1 MMFNMGNLDET
12 GRSDLYSHIGTFYQG
27 NIHNPDRECGNGRH
41 SLLQR
46 YLDPGENDTRDTDQ
60 EQVSQDVEGANDAS
74 KRLLRTHVSLTDNL
88 AMKFNGDLAAPS
100 LRT

>member
-1 MMFNMGNLDET
+1 MFNMGNLDET

-27 NIHNPDRECGNGRH
+27 NIHNPDRGCGNGRH